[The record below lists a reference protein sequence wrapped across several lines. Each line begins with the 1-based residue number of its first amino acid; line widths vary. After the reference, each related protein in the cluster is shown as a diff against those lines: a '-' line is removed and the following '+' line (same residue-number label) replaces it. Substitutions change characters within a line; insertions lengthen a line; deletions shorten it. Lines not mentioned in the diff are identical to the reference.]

1 MAEEEVK
8 EPAKPVD
15 PVQERKDRE
24 KEGEIARSG
33 RVSLLAKHTCSTV
46 PSPQATKGLPLP

>member
-1 MAEEEVK
+1 MADEETK

-24 KEGEIARSG
+24 KEGMGMFYLMTQEPKDNDINERIY
-33 RVSLLAKHTCSTV
+33 
-46 PSPQATKGLPLP
+46 

>member
-1 MAEEEVK
+1 MADEEIK

-24 KEGEIARSG
+24 KEGERL
-33 RVSLLAKHTCSTV
+33 VSILIHY
-46 PSPQATKGLPLP
+46 GLNA